1 MPQPIVFRQPAATS
15 YGGLGYGF
23 NDLAYD
29 TSRQP
34 EPRERGDSYLT
45 ATKMSALSVFA
56 ETGNQAQ
63 ASSISGVPQ
72 ATLHEWVH
80 SEEGSQLVAELRN
93 TVRYNEGWRLA
104 RMVSKVLGKLDESL
118 DRGDPIIG
126 KSGLVI
132 GYKPPNLKDITIT
145 ASILIDKWMLICG
158 SIGGDAVL
166 MGRMDKLGNQLSE
179 MGSALSRLA
188 PSSSPLGPLSQ
199 AIEGENLIG

>member
-1 MPQPIVFRQPAATS
+1 MTQPIAIQASIPTTYS
-15 YGGLGYGF
+15 GIPHGF

-34 EPRERGDSYLT
+34 EPREPGDSYPE
-45 ATKMSALSVFA
+45 AAKIQALAVYA
-56 ETGNQAQ
+56 ETGNEQEVERQ
-63 ASSISGVPQ
+63 TGIPRSTIRN
-72 ATLHEWVH
+72 WVNQ
-80 SEEGSQLVAELRN
+80 EDAPDLIAELRN

-126 KSGLVI
+126 KNGLVI

-145 ASILIDKWMLICG
+145 ASILIDKWMLISGVLG
-158 SIGGDAVL
+158 SDAVL

-179 MGSALSRLA
+179 MGSALSRIA
-188 PSSSPLGPLSQ
+188 PQASPIGSPLQ